1 MILESILLEKVQEA
15 INKEKTNIQL
25 DQADPKF
32 QKEHDKIV
40 AKVTFEFFKKNCFN
54 AWKFKNL
61 VLASDEYVIHEYQ
74 RENGELPTLEKI
86 SLELVKIKS
95 EAEKIQDEL
104 AVNVFWPLANAVLT
118 IVYNSIANRK
128 LVSYNDTITKSKSNI
143 SKLEAEKNDNHGKII
158 ILEEVR
164 NKIMNSH
171 KIVSGDKE
179 EIIAPVGSVDMD
191 EILQK
196 INQFNSQSNEII
208 ENLKTMK
215 NSQEE
220 NFYAYLKNVANSLI
234 HQRILKKTI

>member
-15 INKEKTNIQL
+15 INKEKGKIQL

-32 QKEHDKIV
+32 QKEHEKIIS
-40 AKVTFEFFKKNCFN
+40 KVTFEFFKKNCFN

-61 VLASDEYVIHEYQ
+61 ILACDEYVIHEYQ

-95 EAEKIQDEL
+95 EAEKVQDEL
-104 AVNVFWPLANAVLT
+104 AVNVFWPLANSVLT

-128 LVSYNDTITKSKSNI
+128 LTSYNDTITKSKANI

-171 KIVSGDKE
+171 KIVNSSEKE
-179 EIIAPVGSVDMD
+179 EVVPEGSVDMN
-191 EILQK
+191 EILLK

-208 ENLKTMK
+208 ESLKTMK

-234 HQRILKKTI
+234 HQRVLKKTI